1 VTSTRQT
8 LADPA
13 FSDAEGRAEPL
24 RYLNLFRLVLAGLFL
39 VAGPA
44 LNLGGDS
51 PTIFF
56 GASFAYLAAV
66 LILGFPDAERLLGR
80 SRLITLQVLVDVTL
94 LTLIMWASGG
104 YRSGMPILILI
115 ALAGAGLVG
124 QGRMV
129 LFYAAYATLA
139 VLLEN
144 AFRLL
149 SGRATVDFFTV
160 GITCIGFFAIAQV
173 ARLLALRALANED
186 LARQRGADLAS
197 QLRLNRQII
206 QDMQDGVLVVGEDGR
221 VRQFNPRAAV
231 LLGTGL
237 REGGP
242 LSAYAPALARTLQ
255 ACGTRGSSSHSLRAE
270 GSGTMLLARFLPA
283 GEANETLVY
292 LEDFDRIHNQIQ
304 QAKLAAL
311 GRLTASI
318 AHEIRN
324 PLAAIAQANALL
336 AEDAQPGT
344 QQRLTTM
351 VADNVTRLKR
361 IVDDV
366 LAVAPGLRQDAPA
379 IECLPLVAHC
389 CTEWLHTAPL
399 PPERAAPGELC
410 AMQLEL
416 PAPSA
421 SAPVAAWLVR
431 FDGEHLRRVLVNLLD
446 NGWRHS
452 SQTPGAIRVTL
463 QIEEHEERPSL
474 IHISVLSDGE
484 PIPRG
489 VEQSLFEPFFSTRSR
504 GTGLGLY
511 ICRELCERYG
521 ARIDYCQHGPD
532 HRHRNE
538 FRLTL
543 RGELA
548 GAAAVS

>member
-1 VTSTRQT
+1 MTSTRQT

-206 QDMQDGVLVVGEDGR
+206 QDMQDGVLVVGDGGV
-221 VRQFNPRAAV
+221 VRRFNPQAV
-231 LLGTGL
+231 ALLGAGL
-237 REGGP
+237 REGGR
-242 LSAYAPALARTLQ
+242 LVDFAPALERELRRRTEQ
-255 ACGTRGSSSHSLRAE
+255 GDSAHSLRADA
-270 GSGTMLLARFLPA
+270 SGKMLLARFLPA

-324 PLAAIAQANALL
+324 PLASVYQAAELLLDEKRSEMQARLIRIIGNNAQRI
-336 AEDAQPGT
+336 D
-344 QQRLTTM
+344 RL
-351 VADNVTRLKR
+351 VA
-361 IVDDV
+361 DV
-366 LAVAPGLRQDAPA
+366 LALGRRDEALPEALPLESFVGEFLDEFALTDGLGNPGVVVNRVPPGL
-379 IECLPLVAHC
+379 EM
-389 CTEWLHTAPL
+389 
-399 PPERAAPGELC
+399 
-410 AMQLEL
+410 AMD
-416 PAPSA
+416 
-421 SAPVAAWLVR
+421 R
-431 FDGEHLRRVLVNLLD
+431 THLRQILWNLVGNAR
-446 NGWRHS
+446 RHCS
-452 SQTPGAIRVTL
+452 GGPGAVKVDAALRDDGRVAL
-463 QIEEHEERPSL
+463 D
-474 IHISVLSDGE
+474 VSDDG
-484 PIPRG
+484 PGIPEGLRTQ
-489 VEQSLFEPFFSTRSR
+489 VFEPFFTTHSK

-511 ICRELCERYG
+511 ISRELAEANG
-521 ARIDYCQHGPD
+521 AVLELCTTASPGLPGAH
-532 HRHRNE
+532 
-538 FRLTL
+538 FRLIG
-543 RGELA
+543 R
-548 GAAAVS
+548 VKP

>member
-1 VTSTRQT
+1 MTSTRQT

-124 QGRMV
+124 QRRMV

-206 QDMQDGVLVVGEDGR
+206 QDMQDGVLVVGDGGV
-221 VRQFNPRAAV
+221 VRRFNPQAV
-231 LLGTGL
+231 ALLGAGL
-237 REGGP
+237 REGGR
-242 LSAYAPALARTLQ
+242 LVDFAPALERELRRRTEQ
-255 ACGTRGSSSHSLRAE
+255 GDSAHSLRADA
-270 GSGTMLLARFLPA
+270 SGKMLLARFLPA

-324 PLAAIAQANALL
+324 PLASVYQAAELLLDEKRSEMQARLIRIIGNNAQRI
-336 AEDAQPGT
+336 D
-344 QQRLTTM
+344 RL
-351 VADNVTRLKR
+351 VA
-361 IVDDV
+361 DV
-366 LAVAPGLRQDAPA
+366 LALGRRDEALPEALPLESFVGEFLDEFALTDGLGNPGVVVNRVPPGL
-379 IECLPLVAHC
+379 EM
-389 CTEWLHTAPL
+389 
-399 PPERAAPGELC
+399 
-410 AMQLEL
+410 AMD
-416 PAPSA
+416 
-421 SAPVAAWLVR
+421 R
-431 FDGEHLRRVLVNLLD
+431 THLRQILWNLVGNAR
-446 NGWRHS
+446 RHCS
-452 SQTPGAIRVTL
+452 GGPGAVKIDAALRDDGRVAL
-463 QIEEHEERPSL
+463 D
-474 IHISVLSDGE
+474 VSDDG
-484 PIPRG
+484 PGIPEGLRTQ
-489 VEQSLFEPFFSTRSR
+489 VFEPFFTTHSK

-511 ICRELCERYG
+511 ISRELAEANG
-521 ARIDYCQHGPD
+521 AVLELCATASPGLPGAH
-532 HRHRNE
+532 
-538 FRLTL
+538 FRLIG
-543 RGELA
+543 R
-548 GAAAVS
+548 VKP

>member
-1 VTSTRQT
+1 MTSTRQT

-206 QDMQDGVLVVGEDGR
+206 QDMQDGVLVVGDGGV
-221 VRQFNPRAAV
+221 VRRFNPQAV
-231 LLGTGL
+231 ALLGAGL
-237 REGGP
+237 REGGR
-242 LSAYAPALARTLQ
+242 LVDFAPALERELRRRTEQ
-255 ACGTRGSSSHSLRAE
+255 GDSAHSLRADA
-270 GSGTMLLARFLPA
+270 SGKMLLARFLPA

-324 PLAAIAQANALL
+324 PLASVYQAAELLLDEKRSEMQARLIRIIGNNAQRI
-336 AEDAQPGT
+336 D
-344 QQRLTTM
+344 RL
-351 VADNVTRLKR
+351 VA
-361 IVDDV
+361 DV
-366 LAVAPGLRQDAPA
+366 LALGRRDEALPEALPLESFVGEFLDEFALTDGLGNPGVVVNRVPPGL
-379 IECLPLVAHC
+379 EM
-389 CTEWLHTAPL
+389 
-399 PPERAAPGELC
+399 
-410 AMQLEL
+410 AMD
-416 PAPSA
+416 
-421 SAPVAAWLVR
+421 R
-431 FDGEHLRRVLVNLLD
+431 THLRQILWNLVGNAR
-446 NGWRHS
+446 RHCS
-452 SQTPGAIRVTL
+452 GGPGAVKVDAALRDDGRVAL
-463 QIEEHEERPSL
+463 D
-474 IHISVLSDGE
+474 VSDDG
-484 PIPRG
+484 PGIPEGLRTQ
-489 VEQSLFEPFFSTRSR
+489 VFEPFFTTHSK

-511 ICRELCERYG
+511 ISRELAEANG
-521 ARIDYCQHGPD
+521 AVLELCATASPGLPGAH
-532 HRHRNE
+532 
-538 FRLTL
+538 FRLIG
-543 RGELA
+543 R
-548 GAAAVS
+548 VKP

>member
-1 VTSTRQT
+1 MTSTRQT

-206 QDMQDGVLVVGEDGR
+206 QDMQDGVLVVGDGGV
-221 VRQFNPRAAV
+221 VRRFNPQAV
-231 LLGTGL
+231 ALLGAGL
-237 REGGP
+237 REGGR
-242 LSAYAPALARTLQ
+242 LVDFAPALERELRRRTEQ
-255 ACGTRGSSSHSLRAE
+255 GDSAHSLRADA
-270 GSGTMLLARFLPA
+270 SGKMLLARFLPA

-324 PLAAIAQANALL
+324 PLASVYQAAELLLDEKRSEMQARLIRIIGNNAQRI
-336 AEDAQPGT
+336 D
-344 QQRLTTM
+344 RL
-351 VADNVTRLKR
+351 VA
-361 IVDDV
+361 DV
-366 LAVAPGLRQDAPA
+366 LALGRRDEALPEALPLESFVGEFLDEFALTDGLGNPGVVVNRVSPGL
-379 IECLPLVAHC
+379 EM
-389 CTEWLHTAPL
+389 
-399 PPERAAPGELC
+399 
-410 AMQLEL
+410 AMD
-416 PAPSA
+416 
-421 SAPVAAWLVR
+421 R
-431 FDGEHLRRVLVNLLD
+431 THLRQILWNLVGNAR
-446 NGWRHS
+446 RHCS
-452 SQTPGAIRVTL
+452 GGPGAVKIDAALRDDGRVAL
-463 QIEEHEERPSL
+463 D
-474 IHISVLSDGE
+474 VSDDG
-484 PIPRG
+484 PGIPEGLRTQ
-489 VEQSLFEPFFSTRSR
+489 VFEPFFTTHSK

-511 ICRELCERYG
+511 ISRELAEANG
-521 ARIDYCQHGPD
+521 AVLELCATASPGLPGAH
-532 HRHRNE
+532 
-538 FRLTL
+538 FRLIG
-543 RGELA
+543 R
-548 GAAAVS
+548 VKP

>member
-1 VTSTRQT
+1 MTSTRQT

-206 QDMQDGVLVVGEDGR
+206 QDMQDGVLVVGDGGV
-221 VRQFNPRAAV
+221 VRRFNPQAV
-231 LLGTGL
+231 ALLGAGL
-237 REGGP
+237 REGGR
-242 LSAYAPALARTLQ
+242 LIDFAPALERELRRRTEQ
-255 ACGTRGSSSHSLRAE
+255 GDSAHSLRADA
-270 GSGTMLLARFLPA
+270 SGKMLLARFLPA

-324 PLAAIAQANALL
+324 PLASVYQAAELLLDEKRSEMQARLIRIIGNNAQRI
-336 AEDAQPGT
+336 D
-344 QQRLTTM
+344 RL
-351 VADNVTRLKR
+351 VA
-361 IVDDV
+361 DV
-366 LAVAPGLRQDAPA
+366 LALGRRDEALPEALPLESFVGEFLDEFALTDGLGNPGVVVNRVPPGL
-379 IECLPLVAHC
+379 EM
-389 CTEWLHTAPL
+389 
-399 PPERAAPGELC
+399 
-410 AMQLEL
+410 AMD
-416 PAPSA
+416 
-421 SAPVAAWLVR
+421 R
-431 FDGEHLRRVLVNLLD
+431 THLRQILWNLVGNAR
-446 NGWRHS
+446 RHCS
-452 SQTPGAIRVTL
+452 GGPGAVKIDAALRDDGRVAL
-463 QIEEHEERPSL
+463 D
-474 IHISVLSDGE
+474 VSDDG
-484 PIPRG
+484 PGIPEGLRTQ
-489 VEQSLFEPFFSTRSR
+489 VFEPFFTTHSK

-511 ICRELCERYG
+511 ISRELAEANG
-521 ARIDYCQHGPD
+521 AVLELCATASPGLPGAH
-532 HRHRNE
+532 
-538 FRLTL
+538 FRLIG
-543 RGELA
+543 R
-548 GAAAVS
+548 VKP

>member
-1 VTSTRQT
+1 MTSTRQT

-13 FSDAEGRAEPL
+13 FSDAEEGRAEPL

-206 QDMQDGVLVVGEDGR
+206 QDMQDGVLVVGDGGV
-221 VRQFNPRAAV
+221 VRRFNPQAV
-231 LLGTGL
+231 ALLGAGL
-237 REGGP
+237 REGGR
-242 LSAYAPALARTLQ
+242 LVDFAPALERELRRRTEQ
-255 ACGTRGSSSHSLRAE
+255 GDSAHSMRADA
-270 GSGTMLLARFLPA
+270 SGKMLLARFLPA

-324 PLAAIAQANALL
+324 PLASVYQAAELLLDEKRSEMQARLIRIIGNNAQRI
-336 AEDAQPGT
+336 D
-344 QQRLTTM
+344 RL
-351 VADNVTRLKR
+351 VA
-361 IVDDV
+361 DV
-366 LAVAPGLRQDAPA
+366 LALGRRDEALPEALPLESFVGEFLDEFALTDGLGNPGVVVNRVPPGL
-379 IECLPLVAHC
+379 EM
-389 CTEWLHTAPL
+389 
-399 PPERAAPGELC
+399 
-410 AMQLEL
+410 AMD
-416 PAPSA
+416 
-421 SAPVAAWLVR
+421 R
-431 FDGEHLRRVLVNLLD
+431 THLRQILWNLVGNAR
-446 NGWRHS
+446 RHCS
-452 SQTPGAIRVTL
+452 GGPGAVKVDAALRDDGRVAL
-463 QIEEHEERPSL
+463 D
-474 IHISVLSDGE
+474 VSDDG
-484 PIPRG
+484 PGIPEGLRTQ
-489 VEQSLFEPFFSTRSR
+489 VFEPFFTTHSK

-511 ICRELCERYG
+511 ISRELAEANG
-521 ARIDYCQHGPD
+521 AVLELCATASPGLPGAH
-532 HRHRNE
+532 
-538 FRLTL
+538 FRLIG
-543 RGELA
+543 R
-548 GAAAVS
+548 VKP

>member
-206 QDMQDGVLVVGEDGR
+206 QDMQDGVLVVGDGGV
-221 VRQFNPRAAV
+221 VRRFNPQAV
-231 LLGTGL
+231 ALLGAGL
-237 REGGP
+237 REGGR
-242 LSAYAPALARTLQ
+242 LVDFAPALERELRRRTEQ
-255 ACGTRGSSSHSLRAE
+255 GDSAHSLRADA
-270 GSGTMLLARFLPA
+270 SGKMLLARFLPA

-324 PLAAIAQANALL
+324 PLASVYQAAELLLDEKRSEMQARLIRIIGNNAQRI
-336 AEDAQPGT
+336 D
-344 QQRLTTM
+344 RL
-351 VADNVTRLKR
+351 VA
-361 IVDDV
+361 DV
-366 LAVAPGLRQDAPA
+366 LALGRRDEALPEALPLESFVGEFLDEFALTDGLGNPGVVVNRVPPGL
-379 IECLPLVAHC
+379 EM
-389 CTEWLHTAPL
+389 
-399 PPERAAPGELC
+399 
-410 AMQLEL
+410 AMD
-416 PAPSA
+416 
-421 SAPVAAWLVR
+421 R
-431 FDGEHLRRVLVNLLD
+431 THLRQILWNLVGNAR
-446 NGWRHS
+446 RHCS
-452 SQTPGAIRVTL
+452 GGPGAVKIDAALRDDGRVAL
-463 QIEEHEERPSL
+463 D
-474 IHISVLSDGE
+474 VSDDG
-484 PIPRG
+484 PGIPEGLRTQ
-489 VEQSLFEPFFSTRSR
+489 VFEPFFTTHSK

-511 ICRELCERYG
+511 ISREMAEANGAVLELCATASPGLPG
-521 ARIDYCQHGPD
+521 AH
-532 HRHRNE
+532 
-538 FRLTL
+538 FRLIG
-543 RGELA
+543 R
-548 GAAAVS
+548 VKP

>member
-1 VTSTRQT
+1 MTSTRQT

-206 QDMQDGVLVVGEDGR
+206 QDMQDGVLVVGDGGV
-221 VRQFNPRAAV
+221 VRRFNPQAV
-231 LLGTGL
+231 ALLGAGL
-237 REGGP
+237 REGGR
-242 LSAYAPALARTLQ
+242 LVDFAPALERELRRRTEQ
-255 ACGTRGSSSHSLRAE
+255 GDSAHSLRADA
-270 GSGTMLLARFLPA
+270 SGKMLLARFLPA

-324 PLAAIAQANALL
+324 PLASVYQAAELLLDEKRSEMQARLIRIIGNNAQRI
-336 AEDAQPGT
+336 D
-344 QQRLTTM
+344 RL
-351 VADNVTRLKR
+351 VA
-361 IVDDV
+361 DV
-366 LAVAPGLRQDAPA
+366 LALGRRDEALPEALPLESFVGEFLDEFALTDGLGNPGVVVNRVPPGL
-379 IECLPLVAHC
+379 EM
-389 CTEWLHTAPL
+389 
-399 PPERAAPGELC
+399 
-410 AMQLEL
+410 AMD
-416 PAPSA
+416 
-421 SAPVAAWLVR
+421 R
-431 FDGEHLRRVLVNLLD
+431 THLRQILWNLVGNAR
-446 NGWRHS
+446 RHCS
-452 SQTPGAIRVTL
+452 GGPGAVKIDAALRDDGRVAL
-463 QIEEHEERPSL
+463 D
-474 IHISVLSDGE
+474 VSDDG
-484 PIPRG
+484 PGIPEGLRTQ
-489 VEQSLFEPFFSTRSR
+489 VFEPFFTTHSK

-511 ICRELCERYG
+511 ISRELAEANG
-521 ARIDYCQHGPD
+521 AVLELCATASPGLPGAH
-532 HRHRNE
+532 
-538 FRLTL
+538 FRLIG
-543 RGELA
+543 R
-548 GAAAVS
+548 VKP

>member
-1 VTSTRQT
+1 MTSTRQT

-206 QDMQDGVLVVGEDGR
+206 QDMQDGVLVVGDGGV
-221 VRQFNPRAAV
+221 VRRFNPQAV
-231 LLGTGL
+231 ALLGAGL
-237 REGGP
+237 REGGR
-242 LSAYAPALARTLQ
+242 LVDFAPALERELRRRTEQ
-255 ACGTRGSSSHSLRAE
+255 GDSAHSMRADA
-270 GSGTMLLARFLPA
+270 SGKMLLARFLPA

-324 PLAAIAQANALL
+324 PLASVYQAAELLLDEKRSEMQARLIRIIGNNAQRI
-336 AEDAQPGT
+336 D
-344 QQRLTTM
+344 RL
-351 VADNVTRLKR
+351 VA
-361 IVDDV
+361 DV
-366 LAVAPGLRQDAPA
+366 LALGRRDEALPEALPLESFVGEFLDEFALTDGLGNPGVVVNRVPPGL
-379 IECLPLVAHC
+379 EM
-389 CTEWLHTAPL
+389 
-399 PPERAAPGELC
+399 
-410 AMQLEL
+410 AMD
-416 PAPSA
+416 
-421 SAPVAAWLVR
+421 R
-431 FDGEHLRRVLVNLLD
+431 THLRQILWNLVGNAR
-446 NGWRHS
+446 RHCS
-452 SQTPGAIRVTL
+452 GGPGAVKIDAALRDDDRVAL
-463 QIEEHEERPSL
+463 D
-474 IHISVLSDGE
+474 VSDDG
-484 PIPRG
+484 PGIPEGLRTQ
-489 VEQSLFEPFFSTRSR
+489 VFEPFFTTHSK

-511 ICRELCERYG
+511 ISRELAEANG
-521 ARIDYCQHGPD
+521 AVLELCATASPGLPGAH
-532 HRHRNE
+532 
-538 FRLTL
+538 FRLIG
-543 RGELA
+543 R
-548 GAAAVS
+548 VKP

>member
-1 VTSTRQT
+1 MTSTRQT

-13 FSDAEGRAEPL
+13 FSDAEEGRAEPL

-206 QDMQDGVLVVGEDGR
+206 QDMQDGVLVVGDGGV
-221 VRQFNPRAAV
+221 VRRFNPQAV
-231 LLGTGL
+231 ALLGAGL
-237 REGGP
+237 REGGR
-242 LSAYAPALARTLQ
+242 LVDFAPALERELRRRTEQ
-255 ACGTRGSSSHSLRAE
+255 GDSAHSMRADA
-270 GSGTMLLARFLPA
+270 SGKMLLARFLPA

-318 AHEIRN
+318 AHEIRS
-324 PLAAIAQANALL
+324 PLASVYQAAELLLDEKRSEMQARLIRIIGNNAQRI
-336 AEDAQPGT
+336 D
-344 QQRLTTM
+344 RL
-351 VADNVTRLKR
+351 VA
-361 IVDDV
+361 DV
-366 LAVAPGLRQDAPA
+366 LALGRRDEALPEALPLESFVGEFLDEFALTDGLGNPGVVVNRVPPGL
-379 IECLPLVAHC
+379 EM
-389 CTEWLHTAPL
+389 
-399 PPERAAPGELC
+399 
-410 AMQLEL
+410 AMD
-416 PAPSA
+416 
-421 SAPVAAWLVR
+421 R
-431 FDGEHLRRVLVNLLD
+431 THLRQILWNLVGNAR
-446 NGWRHS
+446 RHCS
-452 SQTPGAIRVTL
+452 GGPGAVKVDAALRDDGRVAL
-463 QIEEHEERPSL
+463 D
-474 IHISVLSDGE
+474 VSDDG
-484 PIPRG
+484 PGIPEGLRTQ
-489 VEQSLFEPFFSTRSR
+489 VFEPFFTTHSK

-511 ICRELCERYG
+511 ISRELAEANG
-521 ARIDYCQHGPD
+521 AVLELCATASPGLPGAH
-532 HRHRNE
+532 
-538 FRLTL
+538 FRLIG
-543 RGELA
+543 R
-548 GAAAVS
+548 VKP

>member
-1 VTSTRQT
+1 MTSTRQT

-160 GITCIGFFAIAQV
+160 GLTYIGFFAIAQV

-206 QDMQDGVLVVGEDGR
+206 QDMQDGVLVVGDGGV
-221 VRQFNPRAAV
+221 VRRFNPQAV
-231 LLGTGL
+231 ALLGAGL
-237 REGGP
+237 REGGR
-242 LSAYAPALARTLQ
+242 LVDFAPALERELRRRTEQ
-255 ACGTRGSSSHSLRAE
+255 GDSAHSMRADA
-270 GSGTMLLARFLPA
+270 SGKMLLARFLPA

-324 PLAAIAQANALL
+324 PLASVYQAAELLLDEKRSEMQARLIRIIGNNAQRI
-336 AEDAQPGT
+336 D
-344 QQRLTTM
+344 RL
-351 VADNVTRLKR
+351 VA
-361 IVDDV
+361 DV
-366 LAVAPGLRQDAPA
+366 LALGRRDEALPEALPLESFVGEFLDEFALTDGLGNPGVVVNRVPPGL
-379 IECLPLVAHC
+379 EM
-389 CTEWLHTAPL
+389 
-399 PPERAAPGELC
+399 
-410 AMQLEL
+410 AMD
-416 PAPSA
+416 
-421 SAPVAAWLVR
+421 R
-431 FDGEHLRRVLVNLLD
+431 THLRQILWNLVGNAR
-446 NGWRHS
+446 RHCS
-452 SQTPGAIRVTL
+452 GGPGAVKVDAALRDDGRVAL
-463 QIEEHEERPSL
+463 D
-474 IHISVLSDGE
+474 VSDDG
-484 PIPRG
+484 PGIPEGLRTQ
-489 VEQSLFEPFFSTRSR
+489 VFEPFFTTHSK

-511 ICRELCERYG
+511 ISRELAEANG
-521 ARIDYCQHGPD
+521 AVLELCATASPGLPGAH
-532 HRHRNE
+532 
-538 FRLTL
+538 FRLIG
-543 RGELA
+543 R
-548 GAAAVS
+548 VKP

>member
-206 QDMQDGVLVVGEDGR
+206 QDMQDGVLVVGDGGV
-221 VRQFNPRAAV
+221 VRRFNPQAV
-231 LLGTGL
+231 ALLGAGL
-237 REGGP
+237 REGGR
-242 LSAYAPALARTLQ
+242 LVDFAPALERELRRRTEQ
-255 ACGTRGSSSHSLRAE
+255 GDSAHSLRADA
-270 GSGTMLLARFLPA
+270 SGKMLLARFLPA

-324 PLAAIAQANALL
+324 PLASVYQAAELLLDEKRSEMQARLIRIIGNNAQRI
-336 AEDAQPGT
+336 D
-344 QQRLTTM
+344 RL
-351 VADNVTRLKR
+351 VA
-361 IVDDV
+361 DV
-366 LAVAPGLRQDAPA
+366 LALGRRDEALPEALPLESFVGEFLDEFALTDGLGNPGVVVNRVPPGL
-379 IECLPLVAHC
+379 EM
-389 CTEWLHTAPL
+389 
-399 PPERAAPGELC
+399 
-410 AMQLEL
+410 AMD
-416 PAPSA
+416 
-421 SAPVAAWLVR
+421 R
-431 FDGEHLRRVLVNLLD
+431 THLRQILWNLVGNAR
-446 NGWRHS
+446 RHCS
-452 SQTPGAIRVTL
+452 GGPGAVKIDAALRDDGRVAL
-463 QIEEHEERPSL
+463 D
-474 IHISVLSDGE
+474 VSDDG
-484 PIPRG
+484 PGIPEGLRTQ
-489 VEQSLFEPFFSTRSR
+489 VFEPFFTTHSK

-511 ICRELCERYG
+511 ISRELAEANG
-521 ARIDYCQHGPD
+521 AVLELCATASPGLPGAH
-532 HRHRNE
+532 
-538 FRLTL
+538 FRLIG
-543 RGELA
+543 R
-548 GAAAVS
+548 VKP

>member
-1 VTSTRQT
+1 MTSTRQT

-206 QDMQDGVLVVGEDGR
+206 QDMQDGVLVVGDGGV
-221 VRQFNPRAAV
+221 VRRFNPQAV
-231 LLGTGL
+231 ALLGAGL
-237 REGGP
+237 REGGR
-242 LSAYAPALARTLQ
+242 LVDFAPALERELRRRTEQ
-255 ACGTRGSSSHSLRAE
+255 GDSAHSMRADA
-270 GSGTMLLARFLPA
+270 SGKMLLARFLPA

-324 PLAAIAQANALL
+324 PLASVYQAAELLLDEKRSEMQARLIRIIGNNAQRI
-336 AEDAQPGT
+336 D
-344 QQRLTTM
+344 RL
-351 VADNVTRLKR
+351 VA
-361 IVDDV
+361 DV
-366 LAVAPGLRQDAPA
+366 LALGRRDEALPEALPLESFVGEFLDEFALTDGLGNPGVVVNRVPPGL
-379 IECLPLVAHC
+379 EM
-389 CTEWLHTAPL
+389 
-399 PPERAAPGELC
+399 
-410 AMQLEL
+410 AMD
-416 PAPSA
+416 
-421 SAPVAAWLVR
+421 R
-431 FDGEHLRRVLVNLLD
+431 THLRQILWNLVGNAR
-446 NGWRHS
+446 RHCS
-452 SQTPGAIRVTL
+452 GGPGAVKVDAALRDDGRVAL
-463 QIEEHEERPSL
+463 D
-474 IHISVLSDGE
+474 VSDDG
-484 PIPRG
+484 PGIPEGLRTQ
-489 VEQSLFEPFFSTRSR
+489 VFEPFFTTHSK

-511 ICRELCERYG
+511 ISRELAEANG
-521 ARIDYCQHGPD
+521 AVLELCATASPGLPGAH
-532 HRHRNE
+532 
-538 FRLTL
+538 FRLIG
-543 RGELA
+543 R
-548 GAAAVS
+548 VKP